1 MLRQAL
7 VPAAI
12 LGLCS
17 AFAAAQAQEP
27 SLGDIAR
34 QHAAKKAKVVVSNE
48 DLPARPV
55 PPAASEPAPD
65 AGTAAAQ
72 PQPKPAS
79 PAAAAPAAAT
89 PSVPAVPLTAAQA
102 DAQQEL
108 QDAQSHVDYLNR
120 QIKDTQT
127 KLAAATEDARREVLN
142 NILAN
147 YQAEMPQAQVQLENA
162 QADVQ
167 RADKAAAVQQR

>member
-7 VPAAI
+7 VPVAI

-48 DLPARPV
+48 DLPARPA

-72 PQPKPAS
+72 PQPTPAS
-79 PAAAAPAAAT
+79 SAAAPAAAT

-127 KLAAATEDARREVLN
+127 KLAATTEDARREVLS